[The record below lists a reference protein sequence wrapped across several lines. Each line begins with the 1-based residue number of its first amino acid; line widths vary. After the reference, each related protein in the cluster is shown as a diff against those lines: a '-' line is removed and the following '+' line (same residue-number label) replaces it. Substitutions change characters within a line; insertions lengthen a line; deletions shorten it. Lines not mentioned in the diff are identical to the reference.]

1 MLHYDLCR
9 QATKFKSFSTFISFI
24 RKPWRDFTNQITNH
38 KNTEHKIFLPGTS
51 ALALGVMQINQTCE
65 EKQINQDDSK
75 QNDKEIIEDFTN
87 EPTPIDKPL
96 SHSTQR

>member
-1 MLHYDLCR
+1 MTYVDKQPNSKVLVHLLLLLESHGEILPTR
-9 QATKFKSFSTFISFI
+9 FLVI
-24 RKPWRDFTNQITNH
+24 
-38 KNTEHKIFLPGTS
+38 NTEHKIFLPGTS